1 MGWLHGLLSNFT
13 GGDGIDY
20 NHGEE
25 GNLNSLI
32 KQTNDAINR
41 SERNFAI
48 QSAEM
53 ANQFTA
59 EQNQLNRDFQQSSA
73 REAMAFEADQ
83 AAINRKWQEQMS
95 NTAYQRAVADL
106 KAAGLNP
113 LLAYIQGSASTPSG
127 SSASGYASVGSTGS
141 SAKATASNEN
151 VVQIASSLIAN
162 TASAIAKMMR

>member
-1 MGWLHGLLSNFT
+1 MSWLHGLLSNFT
-13 GGDGIDY
+13 GGDGVDY
-20 NHGEE
+20 NHGEVA
-25 GNLNSLI
+25 NANSAI
-32 KQTNDAINR
+32 TQANDAINR
-41 SERNFAI
+41 SERDWAI
-48 QSAEM
+48 QSAQM

-59 EQNQLNRDFQQSSA
+59 EQNQLNRDFQQSTA

-83 AAINRKWQEQMS
+83 AAINRRWQEQMS

-113 LLAYIQGSASTPSG
+113 LLAYTQGSASTPSG
-127 SSASGYASVGSTGS
+127 STASGYASAGSAGS
-141 SAKATASNEN
+141 SAKASASNEN